1 MTLRSPTREGVA
13 ISLAIAVTLAGFAAL
28 VWPAR
33 DESPRARAA
42 AQVSERAR
50 QVPGAVPP
58 DDSVSVAAIVRANI
72 FSDRRQAFTHGV
84 SSTVNPVDRPAGAE
98 SANTGRPM
106 DSPASGS
113 MRTSTPRLFG
123 IVASPDG
130 PAALMRLDGVG
141 ASATPY
147 HVGDRSGSFRV
158 VSIGDREVVVDG
170 PGGRRTLRL
179 FAPSS
184 AAKSP

>member
-13 ISLAIAVTLAGFAAL
+13 ISLAIAVTFAGIAAL
-28 VWPAR
+28 VWPVQ
-33 DESPRARAA
+33 DDSPTAPAA
-42 AQVSERAR
+42 AHVSVPAR
-50 QVPGAVPP
+50 QVPVAVP
-58 DDSVSVAAIVRANI
+58 DDSVTAAAIVRANI
-72 FSDRRQAFTHGV
+72 FADRRLVLPRGV
-84 SSTVNPVDRPAGAE
+84 TSALSVIDGPAGTE
-98 SANTGRPM
+98 SPRTRGTSDSGVTGSR
-106 DSPASGS
+106 G
-113 MRTSTPRLFG
+113 TSTPRLFG

-130 PAALMRLDGVG
+130 PAALMQLDGVG

>member
-1 MTLRSPTREGVA
+1 MLFRS
-13 ISLAIAVTLAGFAAL
+13 
-28 VWPAR
+28 
-33 DESPRARAA
+33 
-42 AQVSERAR
+42 
-50 QVPGAVPP
+50 PGAVP

-72 FSDRRQAFTHGV
+72 FSDRRQALPRGV
-84 SSTVNPVDRPAGAE
+84 TSSIDRPAGAE
-98 SANTGRPM
+98 SPKSRG
-106 DSPASGS
+106 ASDTAVAASRG
-113 MRTSTPRLFG
+113 TSAPRLFG

-141 ASATPY
+141 AAATPY